1 MGHQGGR
8 DDGHVAVELM
18 AMADSILV
26 DVIGPVATIT
36 LNRPEVRNAFNV
48 GMWRAL
54 QHAVE
59 EVSAK
64 REVRAIV
71 IKGAGDK
78 AFAAGADVKEF
89 DTERSNVPQSQRY
102 SHMLETAL
110 GSLAEAPQPVIAVI
124 RGYCVGGGCE
134 LANACDI
141 RIGADDARVGITPAK
156 LGIILGFQEVRE
168 LVAVVGAGKA
178 KEMLFTGRLMD
189 AQEAL
194 RVGWLN
200 HVVPVDEL
208 ETFTNDFVQN
218 LIQNAPLT
226 IEAAKRAVNAC
237 LPGPDGHT
245 VMQQIESYVRGFAG
259 RDYQEGVASFREK
272 RKPVFTG
279 E

>member
-1 MGHQGGR
+1 MP
-8 DDGHVAVELM
+8 
-18 AMADSILV
+18 DSILL
-26 DVIGPVATIT
+26 DISDGVATIT

-48 GMWRAL
+48 GMWQAL
-54 QHAVE
+54 GEAVE
-59 EVSAK
+59 ESGGC
-64 REVRAIV
+64 EGVRAIV

-89 DTERSNVPQSQRY
+89 ETHRSNVLQSQRY
-102 SHMLETAL
+102 SRMLETSL
-110 GSLAEAPQPVIAVI
+110 GTIHEVPQPVIAMI

-141 RIGADDARVGITPAK
+141 RIASEDSRIGITPAK
-156 LGIILGFQEVRE
+156 LGIILGFEEVRQ
-168 LVAVVGAGKA
+168 LVALMGAGKA
-178 KEMLFTGRLMD
+178 KELLFTGRLMD

-200 HVVPVDEL
+200 HVVPTDQL
-208 ETFTNDFVQN
+208 EKFTAEFVESF
-218 LIQNAPLT
+218 IHNAPLT

-237 LPGPDGHT
+237 LPGPDGRL

-259 RDYQEGVASFREK
+259 SDYQEGVASFREK
-272 RKPVFTG
+272 RKPVFKG

>member
-1 MGHQGGR
+1 
-8 DDGHVAVELM
+8 
-18 AMADSILV
+18 MADSILL
-26 DVIGPVATIT
+26 DINGPVATIT

-48 GMWRAL
+48 ASWQAL
-54 QHAVE
+54 GDSVRKA
-59 EVSAK
+59 SAT
-64 REVRAIV
+64 EGVRAIV

-89 DTERSNVPQSQRY
+89 ETHRANVLQSQAY
-102 SHMLETAL
+102 SHLLESSL
-110 GSLAEAPQPVIAVI
+110 GTVSEAPQPVIAMI

-141 RIGADDARVGITPAK
+141 RIAADDARIGITPAK

-168 LVAVVGAGKA
+168 LVAQMGPGKA

-208 ETFTNDFVQN
+208 ESFTQSF
-218 LIQNAPLT
+218 IESFIHNAPLT
-226 IEAAKRAVNAC
+226 IQAAKRAVNAC
-237 LPGPDGHT
+237 LPGPDGH
-245 VMQQIESYVRGFAG
+245 VVLQQIESYVRGFAG
-259 RDYQEGVASFREK
+259 RDYQEGIASFREK
-272 RKPVFTG
+272 RKPEFIG

>member
-1 MGHQGGR
+1 MP
-8 DDGHVAVELM
+8 
-18 AMADSILV
+18 DSIVL
-26 DVIGPVATIT
+26 DITDRVATIT

-59 EVSAK
+59 EASGTP
-64 REVRAIV
+64 EVRAIV

-89 DTERSNVPQSQRY
+89 DTERSNVLQSQRY

-110 GSLAEAPQPVIAVI
+110 GSLHHAPQPVIAMI

-141 RIGADDARVGITPAK
+141 RIGAEDVKVGITPAK

-194 RVGWLN
+194 RTGWLN
-200 HVVPVDEL
+200 HVVPVEEL
-208 ETFTNDFVQN
+208 QSFTNEFVQT
-218 LIQNAPLT
+218 LLQNAPLT

-237 LPGPDGHT
+237 LPGPDGHL

-259 RDYQEGVASFREK
+259 RDYQEGIASFREK
-272 RKPVFTG
+272 RKPVFKG

>member
-1 MGHQGGR
+1 
-8 DDGHVAVELM
+8 
-18 AMADSILV
+18 MADSIVL
-26 DVIGPVATIT
+26 DISDAVATIT
-36 LNRPEVRNAFNV
+36 LNRPDVRNAFNV
-48 GMWRAL
+48 AMWQAL
-54 QHAVE
+54 GEAVE
-59 EVSAK
+59 EAGGI
-64 REVRAIV
+64 EGVRAIV

-89 DTERSNVPQSQRY
+89 DTHRSNVLQSQRY
-102 SHMLETAL
+102 SRMLETSL
-110 GSLAEAPQPVIAVI
+110 GAIHDVPQPVIAMI

-141 RIGADDARVGITPAK
+141 RIAAEDARIGITPAK
-156 LGIILGFQEVRE
+156 LGIILGFEEVRQ
-168 LVAVVGAGKA
+168 LVALMGAGKA
-178 KEMLFTGRLMD
+178 KELLFTGRLMD

-208 ETFTNDFVQN
+208 ESFTQQFVESF
-218 LIQNAPLT
+218 IHNAPLT

-237 LPGPDGHT
+237 LPGPDGHL

-272 RKPVFTG
+272 RKPEFTG